1 MTDAYPTDLRYTESD
16 EWVRREADEL
26 VSGITSFAAEQL
38 GDVVYVQ
45 LPQPQTHFDRGQT
58 YGEIESVKAVSDLY
72 FPLSGEVTSVNDALD
87 QNPGLV
93 NDDPYGEGWLLR
105 FRPDNPED
113 YGSLFDAASYQQH
126 TEEHH

>member
-1 MTDAYPTDLRYTESD
+1 VANDFPEDVRYTTSD
-16 EWVRREADEL
+16 EWVRQDGDEM

-45 LPQPQTHFDRGQT
+45 LPAAGSHYDTGQT

-72 FPLSGEVTSVNDALD
+72 FPLAGTVVTVNGDLD

-93 NDDPYGEGWLLR
+93 NDNPYADGWMLR
-105 FRPDNPED
+105 FRPDNPQD
-113 YGSLFDAASYQQH
+113 YESLLSAADYEQS
-126 TEEHH
+126 TKDRS